1 MDMWTKGYDDAWDS
15 KAAEFTDDE
24 EYMEGY
30 QTGEYDMAYQEE
42 FDEEDDFD
50 DEEDELVTA

>member
-24 EYMEGY
+24 DYMAGY
-30 QTGEYDMAYQEE
+30 QTGEDDMAYEE
-42 FDEEDDFD
+42 DFD